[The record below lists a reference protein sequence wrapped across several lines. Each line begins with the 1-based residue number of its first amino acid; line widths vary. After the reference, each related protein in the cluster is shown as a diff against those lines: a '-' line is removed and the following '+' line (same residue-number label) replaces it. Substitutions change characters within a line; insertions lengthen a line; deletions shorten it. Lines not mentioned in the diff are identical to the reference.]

1 MIGRK
6 TFDKNNPTI
15 ALNILYIKEKE
26 IFPAYISK
34 LNLNCVKQIILL
46 TISNEEKQSWHYLAV
61 KLSTLLDPGQ

>member
-1 MIGRK
+1 MIGQK

-26 IFPAYISK
+26 TFPAYISN

-46 TISNEEKQSWHYLAV
+46 PISNEEKQSWHYLAL
-61 KLSTLLDPGQ
+61 KLSTLLDPRQ